1 MASLGGLCGYWR
13 YWVVSSLV
21 FLLLPM
27 LFFFSVGIY
36 CEAEMGIGRL
46 VVPDEA
52 GDMTAMRKLL
62 GVDRIGDSCS
72 PSAIA
77 LYQGA
82 TSPLPNGI
90 PTYTVQI
97 LNVCIS
103 GCTVSNIHVSCGWF
117 SSARMINPRIF
128 RRMRYNDCLVNDG
141 GPLAPGGSLS
151 FEYANTF
158 RYPLSVTDL
167 RCY

>member
-1 MASLGGLCGYWR
+1 MNLQHQGWKSWHLQFCHGLQFCFFC
-13 YWVVSSLV
+13 
-21 FLLLPM
+21 FLI
-27 LFFFSVGIY
+27 LFEPKDVQSYDHV
-36 CEAEMGIGRL
+36 
-46 VVPDEA
+46 
-52 GDMTAMRKLL
+52 T
-62 GVDRIGDSCS
+62 DRIGDSCS
-72 PSAIA
+72 LSAIA